1 MTGGRSMSK
10 TKTIGLGI
18 SEEDLNEDLLKELS
32 EFPLLDALFGRR
44 SRRFFLGAEVP
55 DGPLAYKS
63 KHEPIPL
70 NNVEKLLVLLGI
82 SGVTGW
88 HHSITRHDRYKPNLS
103 NYSGSASGRTHPS
116 AAGFHTSEVFFTDD
130 TGTYIFRTRD
140 YAPETLRNEDGKLST
155 KELLLTHQKRI
166 EKISDERIHIPNYE
180 PYMEGHNSWVAN
192 KPGTFLAFPV
202 GDLAQHTL
210 LNLAFYIQN
219 GLVIYDDIHNRQI
232 PGVEKYSHLVDLNNP
247 VPLSFLDQY
256 SLAELSAEL
265 ATATYSGMLLQQ
277 AIGLGGWMFDGID
290 RLTVLGASGD
300 PKVPG
305 LGFRYDTDERWAMPN
320 PTGLEG
326 VFTSFTPPHFPTM
339 RDAVEALVERK
350 FGVGGPFH
358 NKTKG
363 VWKDTEKVRG
373 SAQVH
378 DDEFIELM
386 TIQAEYIY
394 ETFGKFP
401 ATIPSVYSLM
411 YLQSHHLD
419 LDYYDKLFGENA
431 YLSTH
436 AEHLKKWH
444 GIEL

>member
-1 MTGGRSMSK
+1 MTEKNGFEL
-10 TKTIGLGI
+10 TD
-18 SEEDLNEDLLKELS
+18 EEINEDLLKELGT
-32 EFPLLDALFGRR
+32 FPLLDAIFGRR
-44 SRRFFLGAEVP
+44 SRRFFLGAEIP

-63 KHEPIPL
+63 KHDAHPL
-70 NNVEKLLVLLGI
+70 NNFEKMLILLGV

-88 HHSITRHDRYKPNLS
+88 HHSVTRHDRYKPHLS

-140 YAPETLRNEDGKLST
+140 FAPEVEQSESGQLST
-155 KELLLTHQKRI
+155 KDMLLAHQKRI
-166 EKISDERIHIPNYE
+166 QKLSDKRLHIPNYE

-192 KPGTFLAFPV
+192 KPGTFLVFPV

-210 LNLAFYIQN
+210 LNLCFYVQN
-219 GLVIYDDIHNRQI
+219 GLAIYDDIHNRKI
-232 PGVEKYSHLVDLNNP
+232 PGLEKYRNVIDVDNP

-300 PKVPG
+300 PDVPG
-305 LGFRYDTDERWAMPN
+305 LGFRYDTDDRWAIPN
-320 PTGLEG
+320 PTGLDG
-326 VFTSFTPPHFPTM
+326 VFTSFTPPHYPTM

-350 FGVGGPFH
+350 FGKSGPFH
-358 NKTKG
+358 PETPG
-363 VWKDTEKVRG
+363 IWKNPAKVRS
-373 SAQVH
+373 SAQMH
-378 DDEFIELM
+378 DEEFKEII
-386 TIQAEYIY
+386 TIQAQYMY
-394 ETFGKFP
+394 DTFGKFP

-419 LDYYDKLFGENA
+419 LDYYDNLFEPNS
-431 YLSTH
+431 YLHTH
-436 AEHLKKWH
+436 AQHLKKWH
-444 GIEL
+444 GIK

>member
-1 MTGGRSMSK
+1 MTKMKQSGFD
-10 TKTIGLGI
+10 L
-18 SEEDLNEDLLKELS
+18 SEADINEELLRELS
-32 EFPLLDALFGRR
+32 EFPLLEALFGRR
-44 SRRFFLGAEVP
+44 SRRFFLGAEIP

-63 KHEPIPL
+63 KNEPVPL
-70 NNVEKLLVLLGI
+70 NNLEKLLILLGV

-88 HHSITRHDRYKPNLS
+88 HHSVTRHDRYKPYLS

-140 YAPETLRNEDGKLST
+140 FAPEVGRSESGNLST
-155 KELLLTHQKRI
+155 KELLLSHQKRI
-166 EKISDERIHIPNYE
+166 EKLSDNRLHIPNYE

-192 KPGTFLAFPV
+192 KPGTFLVFPV

-210 LNLAFYIQN
+210 LNLCFYVQN
-219 GLVIYDDIHNRQI
+219 GLVIYDDINKRKI
-232 PGVEKYSHLVDLNNP
+232 PGLEKYRHIVDVDNP

-300 PKVPG
+300 PEVPG

-326 VFTSFTPPHFPTM
+326 VFTSFTPPHYPTM

-350 FGVGGPFH
+350 FGKDGPFH
-358 NKTKG
+358 PETKG
-363 VWKDTEKVRG
+363 IWKNPSIVRS

-378 DDEFIELM
+378 DDEFKEIIAL
-386 TIQAEYIY
+386 QAQYMFD
-394 ETFGKFP
+394 TFGKFP
-401 ATIPSVYSLM
+401 ATVPSVYSLM

-419 LDYYDKLFGENA
+419 LEYYDKLFDPHS

-444 GIEL
+444 GIKL

>member
-1 MTGGRSMSK
+1 MSE
-10 TKTIGLGI
+10 TKQKGI
-18 SEEDLNEDLLKELS
+18 EITEEEINDDLLKELS
-32 EFPLLDALFGRR
+32 EYPLLDALFGRR

-63 KHEPIPL
+63 KHEPVPL
-70 NNVEKLLVLLGI
+70 NNLEKLLILLGV

-88 HHSITRHDRYKPNLS
+88 HHSVTRHDRYKPHLS

-116 AAGFHTSEVFFTDD
+116 AAGFHTSEVFFTED

-140 YAPETLRNEDGKLST
+140 FAPEVERSENGKLST
-155 KELLLTHQKRI
+155 KELLLSHQKRI
-166 EKISDERIHIPNYE
+166 EKISEHRIHIPNYE

-210 LNLAFYIQN
+210 LNLCFYVQN
-219 GLVIYDDIHNRQI
+219 GLAVYDDINNRKI
-232 PGVEKYSHLVDLNNP
+232 PGLVKYRHIVDVDNP

-290 RLTVLGASGD
+290 RLTVLGASGN
-300 PKVPG
+300 PNVPG
-305 LGFRYDTDERWAMPN
+305 LGFRYDTDSRWAIPN

-350 FGVGGPFH
+350 FGKNGPF
-358 NKTKG
+358 NPETKG
-363 VWKDTEKVRG
+363 IWKNSEKVRG

-378 DDEFIELM
+378 DEEFKEIIAL
-386 TIQAEYIY
+386 QAQYMY
-394 ETFGKFP
+394 DTFGKFP
-401 ATIPSVYSLM
+401 ATTPSVYSLM

-419 LDYYDKLFGENA
+419 LDYYDNLFDPHS
-431 YLSTH
+431 YLPTH

-444 GIEL
+444 GIKL

>member
-1 MTGGRSMSK
+1 MSK
-10 TKTIGLGI
+10 TKTFGLGI
-18 SEEDLNEDLLKELS
+18 SEEDINMDLLEELS
-32 EFPLLDALFGRR
+32 TFPLLEALFGRR

-70 NNVEKLLVLLGI
+70 DNLEKLLILLGV

-140 YAPETLRNEDGKLST
+140 FAPEVHRDGNGNLST
-155 KELLLTHQKRI
+155 KELLLSHQKRI
-166 EKISDERIHIPNYE
+166 EKISDERLHIPNYE
-180 PYMEGHNSWVAN
+180 PYMEGHNSWIAN

-219 GLVIYDDIHNRQI
+219 GLVIYDDINDRKI
-232 PGVEKYSHLVDLNNP
+232 PGVEKYSHLVDIDDP

-300 PKVPG
+300 PNVPG
-305 LGFRYDTDERWAMPN
+305 LGFRYDTDERWPMPN

-326 VFTSFTPPHFPTM
+326 VFTSYTPPHFPTM

-350 FGVGGPFH
+350 FGEGGPFH
-358 NKTKG
+358 SKTKG
-363 VWKDTEKVRG
+363 IWKDTVKVRG
-373 SAQVH
+373 SAKVH
-378 DDEFIELM
+378 DEEFIELM
-386 TIQAEYIY
+386 TLQADYIY
-394 ETFGKFP
+394 NTFGKFP
-401 ATIPSVYSLM
+401 AIYNHIILIWIIMTNYFNQIHIYRPT
-411 YLQSHHLD
+411 Q
-419 LDYYDKLFGENA
+419 N
-431 YLSTH
+431 
-436 AEHLKKWH
+436 
-444 GIEL
+444 I

>member
-1 MTGGRSMSK
+1 MAN
-10 TKTIGLGI
+10 TKDFELTEQEIND
-18 SEEDLNEDLLKELS
+18 ELLKELG
-32 EFPLLDALFGRR
+32 EFSLLEAIFGRR
-44 SRRFFLGAEVP
+44 SRRFFLGAEIP

-63 KHEPIPL
+63 KHEPVPL
-70 NNVEKLLVLLGI
+70 NNFEKLLILLGV

-88 HHSITRHDRYKPNLS
+88 HHSVTRHDRYKPHLS

-130 TGTYIFRTRD
+130 TGTYIFRSRD
-140 YAPETLRNEDGKLST
+140 FAPEVERSETGQLST
-155 KELLLTHQKRI
+155 KEMLLAHRKRI
-166 EKISDERIHIPNYE
+166 QKLSDKRLHIPNYE

-192 KPGTFLAFPV
+192 QPGTFLVFPV

-210 LNLAFYIQN
+210 LNLCFYVQN
-219 GLVIYDDIHNRQI
+219 GLAIYDDIHNRKI
-232 PGVEKYSHLVDLNNP
+232 PGLEKYKHLVDVDNP

-300 PKVPG
+300 PDVPG
-305 LGFRYDTDERWAMPN
+305 LGFRYDTDDRWAIPN

-326 VFTSFTPPHFPTM
+326 VFTSFTPPHYPTM
-339 RDAVEALVERK
+339 RDAVDALVERK
-350 FGVGGPFH
+350 FGKGGPFH
-358 NKTKG
+358 PDTPG
-363 VWKDTEKVRG
+363 IWKNPEKVRV
-373 SAQVH
+373 SAQIH
-378 DDEFIELM
+378 DEEFKDIIS
-386 TIQAEYIY
+386 IQAQYMY
-394 ETFGKFP
+394 DTFGKFP
-401 ATIPSVYSLM
+401 ATNPSVYSLM

-419 LDYYDKLFGENA
+419 LDYYDHLFQPNS
-431 YLSTH
+431 YLTTH

-444 GIEL
+444 GKK